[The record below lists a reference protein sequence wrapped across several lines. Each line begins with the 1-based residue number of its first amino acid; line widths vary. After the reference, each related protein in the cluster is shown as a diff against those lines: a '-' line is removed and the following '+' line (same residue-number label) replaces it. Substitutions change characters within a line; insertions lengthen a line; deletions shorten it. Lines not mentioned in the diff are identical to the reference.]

1 LGTFK
6 HHSYF
11 PKEKAWQSYLLPNVC
26 FVCRKC
32 FKKPATPQASTCP
45 NCGGKMVSLNRK
57 FSAPKS
63 NDLAQWTKVQFLV
76 SKGFLFQSIY
86 EVKNENGEYAG
97 HYKVSYPKT
106 LEEAVEFVVKF
117 KDQAEQTNI

>member
-1 LGTFK
+1 METFK

-11 PKEKAWQSYLLPNVC
+11 QKEQALKSYLLPNVC

-32 FKKPATPQASTCP
+32 FRKPVTPQASTCP
-45 NCGGKMVSLNRK
+45 NCGEKMVALNRK

-63 NDLAQWTKVQFLV
+63 NDVAQWKKVQFLV
-76 SKGFLFQSIY
+76 SNGFLFQSIY
-86 EVKNENGEYAG
+86 EVKNENAEYAG

-106 LEEAVEFVVKF
+106 LEEALEFVVKF
-117 KDQAEQTNI
+117 KDQAEKTNI